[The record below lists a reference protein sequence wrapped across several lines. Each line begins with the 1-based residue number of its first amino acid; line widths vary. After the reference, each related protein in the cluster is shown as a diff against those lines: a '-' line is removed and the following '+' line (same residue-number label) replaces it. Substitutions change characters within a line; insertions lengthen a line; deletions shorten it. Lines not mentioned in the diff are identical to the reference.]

1 MINWNISITTPKKFD
16 LGAATYMELVAKPRN
31 EMFGYGGTVLGYSLH
46 SRCLYWSTL
55 LDHQGD

>member
-31 EMFGYGGTVLGYSLH
+31 EMLGYGGIVLGY
-46 SRCLYWSTL
+46 
-55 LDHQGD
+55 